1 MIVSNSKN
9 TKNARESP
17 RRFIVIV
24 DGQFVHQ
31 TPNVEI
37 DQLRISQYQGI
48 DVRARKVV
56 GLQ

>member
-1 MIVSNSKN
+1 MIVGDRKN
-9 TKNARESP
+9 TKDARESP
-17 RRFIVIV
+17 RRFVVIV
-24 DGQFVHQ
+24 DGQFVHK

-37 DQLRISQYQGI
+37 DQLRISQYEGI